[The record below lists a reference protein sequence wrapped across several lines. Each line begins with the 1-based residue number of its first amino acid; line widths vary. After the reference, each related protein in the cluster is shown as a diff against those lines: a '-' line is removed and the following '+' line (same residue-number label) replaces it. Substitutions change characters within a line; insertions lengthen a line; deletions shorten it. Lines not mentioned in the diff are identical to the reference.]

1 MPVKRLYEPFSE
13 EQLNRKMV
21 DMLRPEDV
29 HTPIEMV
36 FQTIDGLHHACPNHH
51 GDWYFTGDY
60 PTPGGIR
67 LANTALVQYFENR

>member
-21 DMLRPEDV
+21 DMLRPEEV
-29 HTPIEMV
+29 TTPIEMV
-36 FQTIDGLHHACPNHH
+36 FQKIDGLHNACPNHH

-67 LANTALVQYFENR
+67 LCNTALVQYFENR